1 VIRSM
6 TGFGRADAEVAGATL
21 AVEVRTVNHRHLD
34 VGVRLPRNF
43 SALEA
48 EVREAVGARFRRGK
62 ADVTVTLGKDGRGRQ
77 DLELDAALAARYH
90 AFVQELSAELGGLDA
105 DLPAAALLGLPGV
118 ARLVDRDVGEE
129 EVRPRLIA
137 AAAAAADAAA
147 AMRAREGE
155 ALDRDLRARFA
166 EIGRLAEIVASRSEE
181 VVAAVR
187 LRLRRRADQLREE
200 TGLLDEARL
209 HQEVVL
215 AADRMDVTEEVV
227 RLRSHVSQGLA
238 VLDGAADE
246 PVGRGLDFLL
256 QEMGREAN
264 TIGSKAND
272 APLAHVVVDLK
283 TELERIREQVQN
295 VE

>member
-1 VIRSM
+1 
-6 TGFGRADAEVAGATL
+6 
-21 AVEVRTVNHRHLD
+21 
-34 VGVRLPRNF
+34 
-43 SALEA
+43 
-48 EVREAVGARFRRGK
+48 
-62 ADVTVTLGKDGRGRQ
+62 
-77 DLELDAALAARYH
+77 
-90 AFVQELSAELGGLDA
+90 
-105 DLPAAALLGLPGV
+105 
-118 ARLVDRDVGEE
+118 
-129 EVRPRLIA
+129 
-137 AAAAAADAAA
+137 
-147 AMRAREGE
+147 MRAREGE

-181 VVAAVR
+181 VVAAGR